1 MWILTDEDVELRFVN
16 LNEFGLFEGHG
27 GSRSR
32 GALKKRHLAEDLLF
46 GQGIDRVGVH
56 HDRDTS
62 PFDREHAV
70 PLIALPEDRGP
81 ARVDRGLQGVSEQ
94 AELPGLRAHGL
105 VRATTTGWPS
115 RTLDPRPNI
124 GRDSARID
132 RRRQGHRALDPP
144 DQTEYLLCV
153 ILRLLPQGFP

>member
-27 GSRSR
+27 GGRSR

-46 GQGIDRVGVH
+46 GQRVDRVGVD

-62 PFDREHAV
+62 PLDREHAV
-70 PLIALPEDRGP
+70 PLIALPEDRRP
-81 ARVDRGLQGVSEQ
+81 AWVDRGLQGVSEQ

-115 RTLDPRPNI
+115 RALDPRPNI

-132 RRRQGHRALDPP
+132 RRRQGHRALDPR
-144 DQTEYLLCV
+144 DQTECLLRV
-153 ILRLLPQGFP
+153 ILRPLPEGLS

>member
-16 LNEFGLFEGHG
+16 LNEFGFFEGHS
-27 GSRSR
+27 GSRAR

-46 GQGIDRVGVH
+46 GQGVDRVGVH
-56 HDRDTS
+56 HDRDPS
-62 PFDREHAV
+62 PLDREHAV

-115 RTLDPRPNI
+115 QTLGPRRNI
-124 GRDSARID
+124 GRDFARID
-132 RRRQGHRALDPP
+132 RRRQGHRALDPH
-144 DQTEYLLCV
+144 DQAECLPFV
-153 ILRLLPQGFP
+153 ILRPLFEGLP

>member
-27 GSRSR
+27 GSRAR

-46 GQGIDRVGVH
+46 GQGVDRVGVH
-56 HDRDTS
+56 HDRHTS
-62 PFDREHAV
+62 PLDREHAV

-81 ARVDRGLQGVSEQ
+81 ARVDRSLQGVSEQ

-105 VRATTTGWPS
+105 VRATATVGHS
-115 RTLDPRPNI
+115 RALDPRPNI

-132 RRRQGHRALDPP
+132 RRRQGHRALDLR
-144 DQTEYLLCV
+144 DQAERLPCV
-153 ILRLLPQGFP
+153 ILHLLFEGLP